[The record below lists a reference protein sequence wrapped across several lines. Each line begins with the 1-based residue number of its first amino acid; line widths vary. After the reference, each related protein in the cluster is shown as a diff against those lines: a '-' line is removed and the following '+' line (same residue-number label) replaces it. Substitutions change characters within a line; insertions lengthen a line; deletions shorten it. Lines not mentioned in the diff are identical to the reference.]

1 MLERFL
7 IILLL
12 ALYGLVFS
20 QQACTVFTEIPLRSV
35 NTDIPENQCYYLKDT
50 NNELNDYVGTWKASW
65 NDRTI
70 YAYIAKRIKYYS
82 WVSQYY
88 SDNLIIRFKTVA
100 NNGTV
105 LFDNT
110 SLPDDQVK
118 IYGLGFRKADDRY
131 GFVYIDFDL
140 CDTSGEVRINFN
152 NLAKTELQW
161 NYLQDKYEWLDSDCF
176 FYNYPPDQLPNP
188 LPKAAIFVKQ

>member
-1 MLERFL
+1 MLKRFL

-12 ALYGLVFS
+12 ALYGFVFS

-35 NTDIPENQCYYLKDT
+35 TTDIPENQCYYRKDT
-50 NNELNDYVGTWKASW
+50 NNELNDYIGTWKASW
-65 NDRTI
+65 DSKTI
-70 YAYIAKRIKYYS
+70 FIYIKKITNKY
-82 WVSQYY
+82 
-88 SDNLIIRFKTVA
+88 DNVFKFNRDFLIIKFKTLDI
-100 NNGTV
+100 NGAV

-110 SLPDDQVK
+110 LLSDEQAK
-118 IYGLGFRKADDRY
+118 IEGLNFRKADDRY
-131 GFVYIDFDL
+131 GFVYLDPDL

-161 NYLQDKYEWLDSDCF
+161 NYFQNKYEWLDSDCF